1 MTEPQTDLVSAAR
14 QVATDIFQNKVS
26 KSFSYHNFGHTQR
39 VVRAAEEMADYYQ
52 LQPEDRKA
60 LIIAAWFHDTG
71 FVSGESKGH
80 EAVSVQQA
88 SEFLKQNHAEP
99 SLTDKVTKAIEAT
112 KMPQSPVALIEQIL
126 CDADLFHLGTDE
138 FKANNE
144 QLRQE
149 LIEVSKEDISKKK
162 WRKMNIAFME
172 NHKYFT
178 DYGKRKLQP
187 VKEQHI
193 QALKNKDEGKE
204 KEAIATPDIKK
215 EPKKEKKEDVIA
227 TVFPDEV
234 VKDNKDK
241 DATDKKKE
249 KDKDSQT
256 ERGISTVFR
265 IMANNHA
272 SLSQMADSKANI
284 MISVNSI
291 ILSVVI
297 SVLIRHLDENR
308 NLIIPT
314 VSLVLVCVATIVFA
328 VRATRPN
335 ISEGTFT
342 KEDIQNKKTN
352 LLFFG
357 NFHNMT
363 LPDYDWAMRE
373 MLNSRDYLYG
383 SMVKDIYFLG
393 VVLAKKYRLLR
404 ISYNIFMYGLI
415 VTMLLYGIMIGY
427 DALFVSKE
435 YKTLMMPFLFR

>member
-1 MTEPQTDLVSAAR
+1 MTEPQTNLVAEAR
-14 QVATDIFQNKVS
+14 DFVTNIFQNRVS
-26 KSFSYHNFGHTQR
+26 KSFKYHNLEHTRQ

-52 LQPEDRKA
+52 LQTEDRNA
-60 LIIAAWFHDTG
+60 VLIAAWFHDTG
-71 FVSGESKGH
+71 FSSGESKGH
-80 EAVSVQQA
+80 EAISA
-88 SEFLKQNHAEP
+88 EIATNFLKERHVDPLLIE
-99 SLTDKVTKAIEAT
+99 KVTRCIEAT
-112 KMPQSPVALIEQIL
+112 KMPQAPGPLIEQIV
-126 CDADLFHLGTDE
+126 CDADLFHLGTDD
-138 FKANNE
+138 FKVKNE
-144 QLRQE
+144 ELREELQE
-149 LIEVSKEDISKKK
+149 NSKEDLTKKK
-162 WRKMNIAFME
+162 WRKMNITFME

-187 VKEQHI
+187 VKEKHI
-193 QALKNKDEGKE
+193 EELKNRGDDSGK
-204 KEAIATPDIKK
+204 KAS
-215 EPKKEKKEDVIA
+215 KKEKKADDLLAVLKE
-227 TVFPDEV
+227 EV
-234 VKDNKDK
+234 PV
-241 DATDKKKE
+241 DAAEAKDKKK
-249 KDKDSQT
+249 DKHSQT
-256 ERGISTVFR
+256 DRAISTVFR

-297 SVLIRHLDENR
+297 SVLLRRLEEDTH
-308 NLIIPT
+308 LIIPT
-314 VSLVLVCVATIVFA
+314 ILLVLVCVATIVFA
-328 VRATRPN
+328 VKATRPN

-393 VVLAKKYRLLR
+393 VVLANKYRLLR

-415 VTMLLYGIMIGY
+415 ITMLGYGAAI
-427 DALFVSKE
+427 VV
-435 YKTLMMPFLFR
+435 KTFFMTTEVQVAPSF

>member
-1 MTEPQTDLVSAAR
+1 MTEPQTDFVAAAR
-14 QVATDIFQNKVS
+14 EFASDIFQNKVS
-26 KSFSYHNFGHTQR
+26 KSFRYHNLDHTQQ
-39 VVRAAEEMADYYQ
+39 VVRATEEMADYYQ
-52 LQPEDRKA
+52 LTPEDRQIV
-60 LIIAAWFHDTG
+60 IIAAWFHDAGFSTG
-71 FVSGESKGH
+71 HSKGH
-80 EAVSVQQA
+80 EAVSVQMA
-88 SEFLKQNHAEP
+88 TSFLKENHADPIFIE
-99 SLTDKVTKAIEAT
+99 KVSKCIEAT
-112 KMPQSPVALIEQIL
+112 KMPQSPGTLIEQIV

-138 FKANNE
+138 FKTKNE
-144 QLRQE
+144 DLRQE
-149 LIEVSKEDISKKK
+149 LIAVSKEDISKKK
-162 WRKMNIAFME
+162 WRKTNIAFME

-193 QALKNKDEGKE
+193 EELKNKDNANGDNGK
-204 KEAIATPDIKK
+204 KAG
-215 EPKKEKKEDVIA
+215 KKEKKEELLQV
-227 TVFPDEV
+227 VFSD
-234 VKDNKDK
+234 DAKDK
-241 DATDKKKE
+241 DGDSKKKE

-297 SVLIRHLDENR
+297 SVLIRHLAETP

-314 VSLVLVCVATIVFA
+314 ISLVLVCVATIVFA
-328 VRATRPN
+328 VKATRPN

-342 KEDIQNKKTN
+342 KEDITNKKTN

-363 LPDYDWAMRE
+363 LSDYDWGMKE

-383 SMVKDIYFLG
+383 SMIKDIYFLG

-427 DALFVSKE
+427 EAFFVTTTVE
-435 YKTLMMPFLFR
+435 TAPITP

>member
-1 MTEPQTDLVSAAR
+1 MNMTESQTDLVAATR
-14 QVATDIFQNKVS
+14 DFVTDLFLNKVN
-26 KSFSYHNFGHTQR
+26 KSFRYHNLEHTQA
-39 VVRAAEEMADYYQ
+39 VVRASEEMADYYQ
-52 LQPEDRKA
+52 LAPEDREP
-60 LIIAAWFHDTG
+60 LILAAWFHDTG
-71 FVSGESKGH
+71 FSSGESRGH
-80 EAVSVQQA
+80 ENVSIQHA
-88 SEFLKQNHAEP
+88 TNFLNEHNVDPAIIDRVVKC
-99 SLTDKVTKAIEAT
+99 IEAT
-112 KMPQSPVALIEQIL
+112 RMPQSPGPLIEQII

-138 FKANNE
+138 FDEKNDL
-144 QLRQE
+144 LRQE
-149 LIEVSKEDISKKK
+149 LAEVSGEEISRKK
-162 WRKMNIAFME
+162 WRKTNIAFME
-172 NHKYFT
+172 NHAYFT
-178 DYGKRKLQP
+178 DYGRRKLQP
-187 VKEQHI
+187 VKERHI
-193 QALKNKDEGKE
+193 QELKHREDKKSGKKTNKKS
-204 KEAIATPDIKK
+204 KK
-215 EPKKEKKEDVIA
+215 DPLA
-227 TVFPDEV
+227 SLFPGETRDQAEE
-234 VKDNKDK
+234 
-241 DATDKKKE
+241 KKE
-249 KDKDSQT
+249 KDKYSKT

-314 VSLVLVCVATIVFA
+314 VTLILVCVGTIVFA

-363 LPDYDWAMRE
+363 LSDYDWAMKE
-373 MLNSRDYLYG
+373 MLSSKDYLYE

-393 VVLAKKYRLLR
+393 IVLAKKYRLLR

-415 VTMLLYGIMIGY
+415 LSMILYAIMIGY
-427 DALFVSKE
+427 EAAFVPTVVE
-435 YKTLMMPFLFR
+435 NAPITP